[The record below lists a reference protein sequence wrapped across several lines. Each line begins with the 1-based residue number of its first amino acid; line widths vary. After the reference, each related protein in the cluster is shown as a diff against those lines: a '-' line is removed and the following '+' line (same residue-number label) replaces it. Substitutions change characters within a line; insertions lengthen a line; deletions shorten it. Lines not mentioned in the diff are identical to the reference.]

1 MVNTKLSW
9 IVENKNKD
17 ILNIMVYMNTQL
29 SFIYYFNWMVNI
41 FSYVKYSEASFPM
54 TGQYTALLLL
64 TSVIWV
70 LLWLGYRQNKINDE
84 IKKKEKEERINAKTE
99 RRRKLESLYPN
110 KKSSF

>member
-1 MVNTKLSW
+1 MVNL
-9 IVENKNKD
+9 
-17 ILNIMVYMNTQL
+17 
-29 SFIYYFNWMVNI
+29 

-64 TSVIWV
+64 TTVIWV
-70 LLWLGYRQNKINDE
+70 LLWIGYRQNKINDE

>member
-1 MVNTKLSW
+1 MVNL
-9 IVENKNKD
+9 
-17 ILNIMVYMNTQL
+17 
-29 SFIYYFNWMVNI
+29 

-64 TSVIWV
+64 TSVIWI
-70 LLWLGYRQNKINDE
+70 LLWIGYRQNKINDE

-110 KKSSF
+110 RKRNY